1 LTAALPL
8 ILRKLEKHHSISDD
22 RLFV

>member
-22 RLFV
+22 RLLV